1 MSRYLGRAGH
11 LVAMAELLVRGYN
24 VAIPEIDDGD
34 DVFVVH
40 DGTGELHR
48 VQIKTASPKRVYQDG
63 SGFSAQF
70 NVGLAQLERSRR
82 PDLHYIFVAR
92 HEGRWAAWFLVPRD
106 ELFRLHVARGFGS
119 RNTQGRVVF
128 TLAFRREAT
137 TSDGLDLTAHRDAWD
152 RYWPPLI

>member
-1 MSRYLGRAGH
+1 MSRHLGRAGH
-11 LVAMAELLVRGYN
+11 LVTMAELLVRGYN

-40 DGTGELHR
+40 DATGDLHR
-48 VQIKTASPKRVYQDG
+48 VQIKSASAKLTYRDG

-70 NVGLAQLERSRR
+70 NVGFKQLEKPRR

-92 HEGRWAAWFLVPRD
+92 YQSRWAAWLLATRD
-106 ELFRLHVARGFGS
+106 ELFTLHREHGFGS
-119 RNTQGRVVF
+119 RSQGRVIF
-128 TLAFRREAT
+128 TLAFRDDMT
-137 TSDGLDLTAHRDAWD
+137 TANGLDLAAHRNAWD